1 MLKMSQVNYIRDLSN
16 SGYRIAEI
24 SKKLKLDR
32 KTVRKYLNQEDFSPT
47 PPVKHPVPSKLD
59 PYKPK
64 ILEWLAEDQH
74 VWQKQQH
81 TAKRIL
87 DRLREEEGF
96 DGSYSIVQRYVKS
109 VRHAQQARATQ
120 ELVWE
125 PGSAQV
131 DFGEADFNVN
141 GVCHRMKY
149 LTVSFP
155 YSNDGFTQVFGGET
169 AECVCQGL
177 RNIFEYIGGVPPL
190 LIFDNATGVG
200 KRVGSHVHE
209 TELFRR
215 FRAHYG
221 CRVKFCN
228 PYAGYEK
235 GNVERKVGYVRAN
248 LFVPVPRVKDFHV
261 YNRELL
267 KRHDVKA
274 QETHY
279 KKGVRIAALFEED
292 RAALRSLPR
301 KAFTVCRYEWLKAD
315 GYGKIC
321 LDGKHYY
328 STRPENSHQKVL
340 VGIYADKVDVLRDD
354 GTVLV
359 SHERCFG
366 PERTDS
372 NDYRTT
378 LCTLM
383 KNPGSWE
390 NSGIRRQ
397 APALLRDYLDQQD
410 RRSRKKQLRTL
421 AELTSRYGLETALT
435 AMERSIHDEHL
446 SSCDAAVLAE
456 RIAGFGLDTKPTAGP
471 SLAVYDQAF
480 LRGGDPHDAEDEG
493 HAG

>member
-1 MLKMSQVNYIRDLSN
+1 MSN

-24 SKKLKLDR
+24 SKKLNLDR
-32 KTVRKYLNQEDFSPT
+32 KTVRKYLKQEDFSPT
-47 PPVKHPVPSKLD
+47 PPVRHPAPSKLD

-64 ILEWLAEDQH
+64 ILKWLAEDQH

-141 GVCHRMKY
+141 ALCRRMKY

-177 RNIFEYIGGVPPL
+177 RN
-190 LIFDNATGVG
+190 
-200 KRVGSHVHE
+200 
-209 TELFRR
+209 
-215 FRAHYG
+215 
-221 CRVKFCN
+221 
-228 PYAGYEK
+228 
-235 GNVERKVGYVRAN
+235 
-248 LFVPVPRVKDFHV
+248 
-261 YNRELL
+261 
-267 KRHDVKA
+267 
-274 QETHY
+274 
-279 KKGVRIAALFEED
+279 
-292 RAALRSLPR
+292 LPR

-359 SHERCFG
+359 SHERRFR

-378 LCTLM
+378 LCTLT

-410 RRSRKKQLRTL
+410 RRNRKKQLRTL

-435 AMERSIHDEHL
+435 AMERSIHGEHL
-446 SSCDAAVLAE
+446 SSCDAVVLAE

-471 SLAVYDQAF
+471 SLALYDQAF

-493 HAG
+493 HAR

>member
-1 MLKMSQVNYIRDLSN
+1 MAGR
-16 SGYRIAEI
+16 GPAC
-24 SKKLKLDR
+24 
-32 KTVRKYLNQEDFSPT
+32 
-47 PPVKHPVPSKLD
+47 
-59 PYKPK
+59 
-64 ILEWLAEDQH
+64 LAEAAAHGQ
-74 VWQKQQH
+74 
-81 TAKRIL
+81 AIL

-141 GVCHRMKY
+141 GVCRRMKY

-200 KRVGSHVHE
+200 KRVGSQVHE

-248 LFVPVPRVKDFHV
+248 LFVPVPQVKDFHV

-267 KRHDVKA
+267 KRHEVKA

-279 KKGVRIAALFEED
+279 KKGVRIAALFKED

-359 SHERCFG
+359 SHERRFG

-410 RRSRKKQLRTL
+410 RRSRKKQLHTL

-435 AMERSIHDEHL
+435 AMERSIHGEHL